1 VIAPL
6 LAFGLPAFTVSLG
19 LTLLAERV
27 APRLGVVA
35 RPAADRWH
43 RAPIPLLGGVA
54 IAATTVAGVV
64 ATSGGDHALI
74 VLALAGLAMA
84 AVGLIDDVRPL
95 SPGLKLLGEMV
106 IAAAVLWLGL
116 ALHLTGV
123 VVLDALITLV
133 WIVGITN
140 AFNLLDNMD
149 GLAAAIAIV
158 TAGFRLWLFARDG
171 DAGGA
176 GTAVVFLGALTGFL
190 VRNFPPARIFMGD
203 AGSLFTGFFL
213 AALPLT
219 AADPPDPRGGLAA
232 FVVPVLLVSVPLF
245 DTAFVTTTRAVA
257 GRSIVVGGR
266 DHTSHRLVAIGW
278 TERQTVLLLAALS
291 VVAGAIAVLS
301 YRLAVLHVIA
311 LLALLVAGLVA
322 LGVVLSRVRTVPSW
336 TDAIEP

>member
-64 ATSGGDHALI
+64 ATSRGDHALI

-106 IAAAVLWLGL
+106 
-116 ALHLTGV
+116 
-123 VVLDALITLV
+123 
-133 WIVGITN
+133 
-140 AFNLLDNMD
+140 
-149 GLAAAIAIV
+149 IV